1 MARNHVAVI
10 ALVAIVAAVAGVLL
24 ARVAFDN
31 APLPQEAMTVGTLLN
46 PPRPMPEFALVS
58 QDEEPFTRDRLRD
71 RWSLLFFGFTNCPD
85 VCPATLTVLSQM
97 EKSFQDLVADRRPQI
112 ILVSVDPERDT
123 PQQLSAYVKFFSP
136 SFVGV
141 TGSKENIESF
151 TQAMGVPVA
160 ISKSSDSSYSV
171 DHSASIFLIDP
182 NADFR
187 ALFSG
192 PHDAQKIAADYR
204 LIVEH

>member
-24 ARVAFDN
+24 GRVSFDN
-31 APLPQEAMTVGTLLN
+31 RPLPQEAMTAGTILN
-46 PPRPMPEFALVS
+46 PPRPMPEFALVNHDG
-58 QDEEPFTRDRLRD
+58 QPFTRERLRD

-85 VCPATLTVLSQM
+85 VCPATMTVLAQV
-97 EKSFQDLVADRRPQI
+97 EKNFQDLAAEQRPQLV
-112 ILVSVDPERDT
+112 LVSVDPERDT
-123 PQQLSAYVKFFSP
+123 PQQLSSYVKFFSP
-136 SFVGV
+136 SFVGI
-141 TGSKENIESF
+141 TGAKENIENF

-160 ISKSSDSSYSV
+160 ISKSTEGSYSV

-187 ALFSG
+187 ALFST
-192 PHDAQKIAADYR
+192 PHDAKKIAADYR

>member
-10 ALVAIVAAVAGVLL
+10 ALVAIVAATAGVLL
-24 ARVAFDN
+24 ARVSFN
-31 APLPQEAMTVGTLLN
+31 SAPLPQEAMTAGTILN
-46 PPRPMPEFALVS
+46 PPRPMPDFALVS
-58 QDEEPFTRDRLRD
+58 QDEQPFTRERLRE

-85 VCPATLTVLSQM
+85 VCPGTLTVLAQM
-97 EKSFQDLVADRRPQI
+97 EKSFQDLPADQRPQI

-123 PQQLSAYVKFFSP
+123 PQQLSTYVKFFSAT
-136 SFVGV
+136 FIGV
-141 TGSKENIESF
+141 TGSKENIQSF

-160 ISKSSDSSYSV
+160 ISKSSDGSYSV

-187 ALFSG
+187 ALFST
-192 PHDAQKIAADYR
+192 PHDATKIAADYR
-204 LIVEH
+204 LIIEH

>member
-10 ALVAIVAAVAGVLL
+10 ALVAIVAATAGVLL
-24 ARVAFDN
+24 ARVSFDSGG
-31 APLPQEAMTVGTLLN
+31 PLPQKAMTAGTVLN

-58 QDEEPFTRDRLRD
+58 HDEKPFTRERLRD

-85 VCPATLTVLSQM
+85 VCPATLTVLAQM
-97 EKSFQDLVADRRPQI
+97 EKGFQDLPAEQRPQI

-123 PQQLSAYVKFFSP
+123 PQQLTSYVKFFSP
-136 SFVGV
+136 SFVGL

-151 TQAMGVPVA
+151 TQALGVPVA
-160 ISKSSDSSYSV
+160 ISKSSDGSYSV

-182 NADFR
+182 
-187 ALFSG
+187 
-192 PHDAQKIAADYR
+192 
-204 LIVEH
+204 